1 MFVPMEGH
9 RVMPLNGEYR
19 FRHPDSRPDAGNTYL
34 TDRDQQV
41 GCAIQLE
48 PHTGWD
54 YRSGAVLGD
63 YGGAGRLFFLLGG
76 VAGGKGGFDL
86 SSPPAEKRPPPR
98 GTRDRVFCRT
108 GAGAW

>member
-63 YGGAGRLFFLLGG
+63 YGGSGILFAWLEVIAG
-76 VAGGKGGFDL
+76 VNGGFTL
-86 SSPPAEKRPPPR
+86 PAAEEDRRPLR
-98 GTRDRVFCRT
+98 
-108 GAGAW
+108 AWKCDV